1 MMEAVTNAESPTTRR
16 LMREPRR
23 LRRPPRRSMLRFTPW
38 AWAKLVFLRDLGPT
52 EVRGFG
58 ISAADDL
65 LLIEDIRLVRQRCSS
80 VTVQFDDMAVA
91 DFFDEM
97 VDRGLPPERFAR
109 VWIHTHPGNSASP
122 SCVDEETF
130 IRSFGRSDWAL
141 MFILA
146 QGGQTTARLRFH
158 VGPGGDCELPVD
170 VDFSSDFAAPN
181 RVAWQE
187 EYQRS
192 VLLPPPRLPIV
203 DALRSETTRSLLADD
218 ALTLDVFEQR
228 LRDGVYDLELLDE
241 EWDLDSPFAEEVV
254 YV

>member
-1 MMEAVTNAESPTTRR
+1 METAKSVESPTTRPP
-16 LMREPRR
+16 MVEPRR
-23 LRRPPRRSMLRFTPW
+23 RRRPPRRPTLRFTPW

-52 EVRGFG
+52 EVGGFG
-58 ISAADDL
+58 ISAKDDL
-65 LLIEDIRLVRQRCSS
+65 LLIEEIRLVRQRCSS
-80 VTVQFDDMAVA
+80 VTVRFDDVAVA

-109 VWIHTHPGNSASP
+109 MWIHTHPGDSASP
-122 SCVDEETF
+122 SCVDEATF
-130 IRSFGRSDWAL
+130 VRSFGRSDWAL

-158 VGPGGDCELPVD
+158 VGPGDDCELPVD
-170 VDFSSDFAAPN
+170 VDFSCDFAAPN
-181 RVAWQE
+181 RAAWRE

-192 VLLPPPRLPIV
+192 VLLPPPRLSIV
-203 DALRSETTRSLLADD
+203 DALRSEKTSSLLTED

-241 EWDLDSPFAEEVV
+241 EWDFDSPFAEEVV
-254 YV
+254 YG

>member
-1 MMEAVTNAESPTTRR
+1 
-16 LMREPRR
+16 
-23 LRRPPRRSMLRFTPW
+23 MLRFTPW

-52 EVRGFG
+52 EVGGFG
-58 ISAADDL
+58 ISAEDDL
-65 LLIEDIRLVRQRCSS
+65 LLIEDICLVRQRCSS
-80 VTVQFDDMAVA
+80 VTVQFADDAVA

-130 IRSFGRSDWAL
+130 VRSFGRSDWAL

-170 VDFSSDFAAPN
+170 VDFSCDFDAPN
-181 RVAWQE
+181 RAAWKE

-192 VLLPPPRLPIV
+192 VCVPPLAIERL
-203 DALRSETTRSLLADD
+203 
-218 ALTLDVFEQR
+218 
-228 LRDGVYDLELLDE
+228 LRDEVPDRAADVLVANEFDLWDDFFDE
-241 EWDLDSPFAEEVV
+241 PWLIDEPFLAEVAHV
-254 YV
+254 

>member
-1 MMEAVTNAESPTTRR
+1 
-16 LMREPRR
+16 
-23 LRRPPRRSMLRFTPW
+23 MLRFTPW

-52 EVRGFG
+52 EVGGFG
-58 ISAADDL
+58 ISAKDDL
-65 LLIEDIRLVRQRCSS
+65 LLIEDIRLVRQRCTS
-80 VTVQFDDMAVA
+80 VTVQFDDAAVA

-122 SCVDEETF
+122 SSVDEETF

-170 VDFSSDFAAPN
+170 VDFSCDFAAPN
-181 RVAWQE
+181 RADWKE

-192 VLLPPPRLPIV
+192 VLLPPPSSPIV
-203 DALRSETTRSLLADD
+203 DDPRPQAFSSLLADD
-218 ALTLDVFEQR
+218 ALTLDIFEQR
-228 LRDGVYDLELLDE
+228 LRDGDYDLGLLDE
-241 EWDLDSPFAEEVV
+241 EWEFDAPFAEEVV
-254 YV
+254 YG